1 MVKKERSIKEDS
13 MSCCKRLLV
22 IVSVAVICAAGQ
34 AGAKSLLEKSI
45 YFVNPTSGKTDSCK
59 YWKLYIGTFQSV
71 TLVRKFPGEDSL
83 PVNSDLNLTVLSSG
97 YIEGYGYT
105 RKGRVDCMASF
116 VVDTGAGAIKL
127 PVDSIEYVTAGGA
140 KVKPRGMRLCDCA
153 LDVEGNKLPGIR
165 KLLLTKYKLVM
176 DADERNLKPLGD
188 MDITFFAFSRAA
200 LAAAQKA
207 DKEAAASAK

>member
-1 MVKKERSIKEDS
+1 M
-13 MSCCKRLLV
+13 LV
-22 IVSVAVICAAGQ
+22 IVSAVVISAAGL

-45 YFVNPTSGKTDSCK
+45 YFVNPTSGKTDSAK
-59 YWKLYIGTFQSV
+59 YWKIYIGTFQAV

-127 PVDSIEYVTAGGA
+127 PVDSIEYVVGLGA
-140 KVKPRGMRLCDCA
+140 KAKARNIRLCDLA

-165 KLLLTKYKLVM
+165 KLLLTKYKLVL

-188 MDITFFAFSRAA
+188 VDITLFAFSKAA
-200 LAAAQKA
+200 LAAAVKA
-207 DKEAAASAK
+207 DKEAAAAVEK

>member
-1 MVKKERSIKEDS
+1 MD
-13 MSCCKRLLV
+13 CCKRLLI
-22 IVSVAVICAAGQ
+22 IVSAAVICAAGQ

-45 YFVNPTSGKTDSCK
+45 YFINPGNGKIDSCK
-59 YWKLYIGTFQSV
+59 YWKIYIGTFKAV

-83 PVNSDLNLTVLSSG
+83 PVNSDINLTVLSSG

-105 RKGRVDCMASF
+105 KKGRVDCMASF
-116 VVDTGAGAIKL
+116 VVDTGTGAVKL
-127 PVDSIEYVTAGGA
+127 PVDSIEYVAASGV
-140 KVKPRGMRLCDCA
+140 KVKPRNMKLCDLA

-188 MDITFFAFSRAA
+188 LDITLFAFSKAA
-200 LAAAQKA
+200 FAAAQKA
-207 DKEAAASAK
+207 DKEAAAGEK